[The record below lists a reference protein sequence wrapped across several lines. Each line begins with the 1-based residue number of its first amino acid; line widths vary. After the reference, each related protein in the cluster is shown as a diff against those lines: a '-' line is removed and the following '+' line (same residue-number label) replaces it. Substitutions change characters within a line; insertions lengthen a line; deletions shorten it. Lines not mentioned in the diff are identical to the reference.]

1 MYAFISGKIDS
12 KSDSKI
18 IIDCNGVGYEIFATT
33 STIASIGAI
42 GEFAKIYTYLHVRE
56 DAMMLFGFSS
66 MNEKEMFLNLL
77 NVSGVGAKTAIA
89 ILSGISV
96 SDLLTAISFGD
107 PTQIAKIK
115 GVGKKT
121 AERIILELKSSISNV
136 DLSFLS
142 LTQNANLESNSDVDD
157 AVVLLSTMGLS
168 KMEALKLV
176 NTVYVQGDT
185 TEDIVAK
192 SLKNMNR

>member
-12 KSDSKI
+12 KTDSTI
-18 IIDCNGVGYEIFATT
+18 VIDCNGVGYEIFATT

-42 GEFAKIYTYLHVRE
+42 GEFAKVYTYLLVRE
-56 DAMMLFGFSS
+56 DVMMLFGFSS
-66 MNEKEMFLNLL
+66 MNEKEMFLNLI

-96 SDLLTAISFGD
+96 NDLLTAISLGD
-107 PTQIAKIK
+107 SSQIAKVK
-115 GVGKKT
+115 GIGKKT
-121 AERIILELKSSISNV
+121 AERIVLELKSSISNT
-136 DLSFLS
+136 DLSLLS
-142 LTQNANLESNSDVDD
+142 LAQTTTTENNSDVED

-176 NTVYVQGDT
+176 NAVYVQGDT
-185 TEDIVAK
+185 TEEIVAK
-192 SLKNMNR
+192 SLRNMNR